1 MTTFDPDQILE
12 QAQRALSAAEGGQPA
27 ADRLTREAAQGI
39 PALLGE
45 ITRVAM
51 ALSLKQGSTPIA
63 GVDFDQI
70 ELDLNRALETDAGA
84 EATLAAA
91 RHLPALALELHELR
105 EALTLE
111 QSR

>member
-12 QAQRALSAAEGGQPA
+12 QAQRALSAAERGKPE
-27 ADRLTREAAQGI
+27 ADRLALEAAQGI

-51 ALSLKQGSTPIA
+51 ALSLKQGSIPIA

-70 ELDLNRALETDAGA
+70 ELDLNRALDEEGGA
-84 EATLAAA
+84 EANLAAT
-91 RHLPALALELHELR
+91 RHLPALALELRELR
-105 EALTLE
+105 EALTIE